1 MKHITLYTWPHCP
14 FCRKAKR
21 LLDDKGYPYNEIN
34 IYGNNAKK
42 QELTNMTGQTTVPY
56 IFIGDKLLGVLTNST
71 TRWRPENS
79 TEWWSRNGFF
89 I

>member
-34 IYGNNAKK
+34 IYRNNAKK

-56 IFIGDKLLGVLTNST
+56 IFIGDKLLGGSDELDDAMATGKFNEMV
-71 TRWRPENS
+71 E
-79 TEWWSRNGFF
+79 
-89 I
+89 